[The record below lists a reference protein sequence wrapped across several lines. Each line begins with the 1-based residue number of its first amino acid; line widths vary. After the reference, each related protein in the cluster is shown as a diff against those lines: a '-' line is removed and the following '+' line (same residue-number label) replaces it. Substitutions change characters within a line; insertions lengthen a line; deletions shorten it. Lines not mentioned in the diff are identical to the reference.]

1 MSRTRNF
8 NFNFFRMTATI
19 IDGKKI
25 ANEIQQELKI
35 ETEKWVASGNRRPS
49 LVAILVGEDPASSTY
64 VANKMKA
71 AHNVGINSRTEK
83 FPHTLL
89 ESELLKKIDELNNDD
104 NIDGIL
110 IQVFIFSL
118 LA

>member
-1 MSRTRNF
+1 
-8 NFNFFRMTATI
+8 MTAKI

-25 ANEIQQELKI
+25 ASEIQEELKI
-35 ETEKWVASGNRRPS
+35 ETEKWVSAGNRRPS

-71 AHNVGINSRTEK
+71 AQNTGIVSKTEK
-83 FPHTLL
+83 FEASLS
-89 ESELLKKIDELNNDD
+89 ESDLLKKIDELNKDD

-110 IQVFIFSL
+110 VQV
-118 LA
+118 

>member
-1 MSRTRNF
+1 
-8 NFNFFRMTATI
+8 MTATL

-25 ANEIQQELKI
+25 ANEIQAELKR
-35 ETEKWVASGNRRPS
+35 ETDEWIAEGNRRPS

-71 AHNVGINSRTEK
+71 AQNVGIDSKTEK
-83 FPHTLL
+83 FPDTLS
-89 ESELLKKIDELNNDD
+89 ESELLKKIDELNTDD

-110 IQVFIFSL
+110 IQVL
-118 LA
+118 